1 MSHLKPGGF
10 IGSLAFNRFI
20 QEPVHVESTA
30 TATAADHETD
40 ISQPEFVYVES
51 SILEDGSSIYGD
63 GDGRSTRQIVKGAF
77 LHLMRQDHIIGK
89 VAKSLVSDVMGM
101 RVHVDEMERCKTTVT
116 ATSDVSLRRR
126 LSSVLFLSIT
136 LCDACRDVVFLCRVA
151 PLCVVGGCTLDTDP
165 AAK

>member
-20 QEPVHVESTA
+20 QEPVVMDQPT
-30 TATAADHETD
+30 TTAAAD
-40 ISQPEFVYVES
+40 IDIDQPEFVYVES
-51 SILEDGSSIYGD
+51 TILEGGSSIYGD

-101 RVHVDEMERCKTTVT
+101 RVDADEMERCKTTVT
-116 ATSDVSLRRR
+116 ATSDVSVLCAFRRVPVGLCVFR
-126 LSSVLFLSIT
+126 VPFLS
-136 LCDACRDVVFLCRVA
+136 L
-151 PLCVVGGCTLDTDP
+151 PLYVREYII
-165 AAK
+165 

>member
-1 MSHLKPGGF
+1 MAPPQQQQVKSQGETVSHLKPGGF

-20 QEPVHVESTA
+20 QEPVVVESTSTAKA
-30 TATAADHETD
+30 TDTD
-40 ISQPEFVYVES
+40 IVQPEFVYVEG

-101 RVHVDEMERCKTTVT
+101 RVDADEMERCKTTVT
-116 ATSDVSLRRR
+116 ATSDVSFWCFFF
-126 LSSVLFLSIT
+126 FLAVEFVV
-136 LCDACRDVVFLCRVA
+136 CFVCCFCFCRC
-151 PLCVVGGCTLDTDP
+151 CCT
-165 AAK
+165 